1 MAITADKKKRT
12 GALRQRVTFQR
23 EEFISDGMGNE
34 FPDFVDDFTVWADIR
49 PVRGSQRLQLDAVNQ
64 EVTHEVTVRHRADVS
79 YQGRRMK
86 YNGRFFNVHFV
97 YSEGEEDAYD
107 YLMAAEINQPV

>member
-1 MAITADKKKRT
+1 MITKEKSKHI
-12 GALRQRVTFQR
+12 GNLKQRVIFQR
-23 EEFISDGMGNE
+23 EELESDGMGNE
-34 FPDFVDDFTVWADIR
+34 FPKWVDDFTVWADIR

-97 YSEGEEDAYD
+97 YSEGEENAYD
-107 YLMAAEINQPV
+107 YLMAAEIKQPV